1 MLSSERFD
9 LKILRKAYLSKLDI
23 SSFEGTDV
31 VQLDFIN
38 YISRK
43 MMEAVAFLCPQ
54 LLKNVIEELLK
65 LTFFKNLEKV
75 DSD

>member
-9 LKILRKAYLSKLDI
+9 LKISRKAYLSKLDI

-38 YISRK
+38 YNSRK

-65 LTFFKNLEKV
+65 
-75 DSD
+75 